1 MQKFLQYFYTEK
13 ERGEALKETER
24 QNQLLLSYMKLY
36 FDDVQIKTLIDKF
49 TFSEL
54 RRLMGETDIEFFAL
68 CYFPKYFDRTFG
80 SFHKEL
86 FEELKY
92 MLSNTGLIE
101 AFGLPREHGK
111 STINSFLFP
120 LYSTLYNKSQ
130 FTLIISA
137 TEQIALPF
145 LDMIKDE
152 LENNPLLKED
162 FGIQK
167 GNRWNNNE
175 IWITGR
181 GIDACIMIRGIDGS
195 LRGIHFKQYRPQLV
209 LLDDLLKDDTAKSE
223 TKREQVKN
231 TFTDVVIPIGT
242 KDTNILVVGTVLHEE
257 DLMAELLKG
266 KIPGVRSIRK
276 SAVISFS
283 ERDDLWG
290 EWERL
295 YNNLKDLDRINTA
308 KEYYEANEAEM
319 VEGTEILWHEYLDY
333 YYLMCKKQ
341 AMGEKS
347 FYKELQNDPR
357 STDDY
362 IFQNIQYWEVR
373 PEYDDM
379 EIVMYIDPAIKAGK
393 RNDYSAVTVIGKHE
407 KTGQMYVL
415 DGQIYK
421 LLPDD
426 LFKVVIEKIPLFPI
440 EKVGFEATQAQSYM
454 KQKFEESLWDNQIYI
469 PVEEVNAK
477 GQKHE
482 RIITLEPDI
491 KRGFILFNPAN
502 VSYNNQVKDYNKGAR
517 HDDAP
522 DSLYGGVQL
531 VQGVQSLKFF
541 DRNLLF

>member
-1 MQKFLQYFYTEK
+1 MDNEI
-13 ERGEALKETER
+13 ER
-24 QNQLLLSYMKLY
+24 QNELLYRYISKY
-36 FDDVQIKTLIDKF
+36 FSTEQMARLVEEYS
-49 TFSEL
+49 FSEL
-54 RRLMGETDIEFFAL
+54 RKLLGEIDIEFFAL

-86 FEELKY
+86 FAELKY
-92 MLSNTGLIE
+92 MLDNTGLIE

-120 LYSTLYNKSQ
+120 LYSTLYHKSQ

-152 LENNPLLKED
+152 LENNRLLLED
-162 FGIQK
+162 FGIAK

-175 IWITGR
+175 VWIKGR
-181 GIDACIMIRGIDGS
+181 NNLDACIMIRGIDGS
-195 LRGIHFKQYRPQLV
+195 LRGIHFKQHRPQLV

-223 TKREQVKN
+223 TKREAVKN

-257 DLMAELLKG
+257 DLMADLLKG
-266 KIPGVRSIRK
+266 KISGVRSIRK
-276 SAVISFS
+276 SAIISFS

-290 EWERL
+290 EWERR
-295 YNNLKDLDRINTA
+295 YNDLADEERIENA
-308 KEYYEANEAEM
+308 RAYFEDHRDDM
-319 VEGTEILWHEYLDY
+319 LDGTEILWSEYLDY
-333 YYLMCKKQ
+333 YYLMCKKLS
-341 AMGEKS
+341 MGDKS

-362 IFQNIQYWEVR
+362 VFQNIVLWEHL
-373 PEYDDM
+373 PNYD
-379 EIVMYIDPAIKAGK
+379 ELEVVMYVDPAIKAGK
-393 RNDYSAVTVIGKHE
+393 RNDYSAVTILGRHE
-407 KTGQMYVL
+407 KTGQMVVL

-421 LLPDD
+421 LLPDE
-426 LFKVVIEKIPLFPI
+426 LFKAVIENMLLFPI
-440 EKVGFEATQAQSYM
+440 EKIGFEATQAQSYM
-454 KQKFEESLWDNQIYI
+454 KQKFEETLWNRQIYT

-491 KRGFILFNPAN
+491 KRGFIQFNPAN
-502 VSYNNQVKDYNKGAR
+502 IAYNNQVKDYNKGAK

-522 DSLYGGVQL
+522 DSLYGAVQL
-531 VQGVQSLKFF
+531 AQGVQKLRFY
-541 DRNLLF
+541 DRGLLF